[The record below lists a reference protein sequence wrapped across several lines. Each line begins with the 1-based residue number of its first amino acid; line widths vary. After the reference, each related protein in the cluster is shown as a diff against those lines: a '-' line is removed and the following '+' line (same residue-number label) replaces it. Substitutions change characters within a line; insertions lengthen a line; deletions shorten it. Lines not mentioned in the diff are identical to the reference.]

1 MPLQPSLSRRR
12 LIISTF
18 GLVAG
23 AATLHRLGGAPAF
36 GLPAETPRKAPGAAP
51 GTATRTATVG
61 GAATA
66 IEPAERWRTEGE
78 LSFPCDTTGGITLAD
93 NFGGDSV
100 SNGSGGHR
108 GVDMWRNDAEPGQ
121 PLLAC
126 TEGVL
131 AGRRIDAGAQGNAW
145 IIEDAN
151 GDIYRYHHLD
161 AFAEG
166 LEVGDAVQRGDVI
179 GYMGSS
185 GNAASYAPHLHFEVR
200 RGGTAGPAVDPVPLF
215 GLPLP
220 NVTLI

>member
-1 MPLQPSLSRRR
+1 MTTEPSLSRRR
-12 LIISTF
+12 MIISAL
-18 GLVAG
+18 GLA
-23 AATLHRLGGAPAF
+23 GGAVAVHRFGGDTVF
-36 GLPAETPRKAPGAAP
+36 GLPAADTPV
-51 GTATRTATVG
+51 T

-66 IEPAERWRTEGE
+66 GETAERWPASGE
-78 LSFPCDTTGGITLAD
+78 LSFPCDTTGGITLVD
-93 NFGGDSV
+93 NFGGDST

-108 GVDMWRNDAEPGQ
+108 GVDMWRDDAQPGQ

-126 TEGVL
+126 VEGVL
-131 AGRRIDAGAQGNAW
+131 AGQRIDAGAQGNAW

-161 AFAEG
+161 VFEVG
-166 LEVGDAVQRGDVI
+166 LEVGDAVQHGDVI

-200 RGGTAGPAVDPVPLF
+200 RGSTVGPAVDPIPLF

-220 NVTLI
+220 GVTLI